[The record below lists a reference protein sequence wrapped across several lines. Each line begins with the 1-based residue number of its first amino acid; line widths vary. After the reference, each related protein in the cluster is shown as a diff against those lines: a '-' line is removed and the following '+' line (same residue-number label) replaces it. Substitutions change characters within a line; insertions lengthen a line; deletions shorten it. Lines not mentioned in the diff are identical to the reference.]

1 VKVDRTVAADWA
13 TLVGGAWAGP
23 AGFAADGAR
32 YAGAWRLVDVDED
45 APRAGL
51 HGQARR
57 VAGWG
62 GVTLTLEARP
72 AGPDAGAPVALTG
85 AALLVGAAGPA
96 AADALLDEL
105 EALLVAAAPVV
116 SPADDPAWRRRLAW
130 RAAVAVGVGV
140 AAGVAGAA
148 WDRRRRT

>member
-1 VKVDRTVAADWA
+1 VKVRRTVAADWA

-23 AGFAADGAR
+23 AAFTADGAR

-57 VAGWG
+57 VEGWG
-62 GVTLTLEARP
+62 GVTVTLEARP
-72 AGPDAGAPVALTG
+72 GAPVALTG
-85 AALLVGAAGPA
+85 DALLAGDAGPA
-96 AADALLDEL
+96 AAEALVDGL
-105 EALLVAAAPVV
+105 EALLAAAEPVV

>member
-1 VKVDRTVAADWA
+1 VSVRRTVRADWA

-23 AGFAADGAR
+23 ARLQADGAR

-57 VAGWG
+57 LEGWG
-62 GVTLTLEARP
+62 GVTVTLDARP
-72 AGPDAGAPVALTG
+72 AGPGAEVALAG
-85 AALLVGAAGPA
+85 EALLVGDAGPA
-96 AADALLDEL
+96 AAEALVDEL
-105 EALLVAAAPVV
+105 EALLAGATPAV

-130 RAAVAVGVGV
+130 RAVVAVGVGV

-148 WDRRRRT
+148 WDRRRRA

>member
-1 VKVDRTVAADWA
+1 MRVRRAVRIDWA

-23 AGFAADGAR
+23 ARCSADGAE

-45 APRAGL
+45 APSASL

-57 VAGWG
+57 LEGWG
-62 GVTLTLEARP
+62 GVTVTLDARP
-72 AGPDAGAPVALTG
+72 TGPDAPVALEG
-85 AALLVGAAGPA
+85 DALLVGDAGPA
-96 AADALLDEL
+96 AAEALLDEL
-105 EALLVAAAPVV
+105 EALLARAEPVV

-148 WDRRRRT
+148 WDRRRRA

>member
-1 VKVDRTVAADWA
+1 MKVRRTVAADWA
-13 TLVGGAWAGP
+13 TLAGGAWAGR
-23 AGFAADGAR
+23 AAFTADGAR

-57 VAGWG
+57 VTGWG
-62 GVTLTLEARP
+62 GVTVTLEARP
-72 AGPDAGAPVALTG
+72 GELAGD
-85 AALLVGAAGPA
+85 ALLVGDAGPA
-96 AADALLDEL
+96 AAEALVDGL
-105 EALLVAAAPVV
+105 EALLAAAEPVV